1 MKRDDETLLEYLIR
15 IAKEKGE
22 GLGEELQQLGVDRLR
37 EARPDAARRQGLMPD
52 QLDIVQDDYMT
63 QGVQDSLLPPQVTDT
78 AGADRATIEQMTTQ
92 RSPVFLDENITSRMN
107 YLPGEPRPGQD
118 LTGLQTGP
126 ITPRVPTVDPISKQP
141 PAANLPAENLHLVLP
156 KLLDQYMADNPGV
169 SRHDAYKIINEQYSQ
184 GGQPTR
190 TLQPDVE
197 TQETEETTGW
207 PWNTAWFEGLSD
219 VAGKAGAPML
229 KQAEIQREGTPAL
242 AEMVKNLVTETSPE
256 RETRLTQEKS
266 DIAGNLREGYISGA
280 ITEETMADSKL
291 GFMDRITRIVKGDP
305 EPKTIDQEWNPD
317 GDGKLARLLGKKKV
331 EANTAI
337 KETPRAKQNVGSGQ
351 QTTTTSDKP
360 TFFGHGSKEEFLRAA
375 GILGGDKK
383 SKDFTERMDK
393 IDSDSRMFDLIAML
407 GGAGNSRVG
416 TNFRNKSYQRL
427 KLEFDMDQNE
437 WDRQFKIMA
446 HPWVTYYWHDPDAGI
461 PPKSVPQGM
470 GVGPGWQRQPTVR
483 DKGTTKSQNYDALL
497 AEYDG
502 SEASEDLIALRYVNE
517 FMPSGGFLTAEE
529 QTATGYAFLD
539 AAVPLPNNGKRWT
552 PKEKSQVRD
561 AISRGN
567 RAAVEKMIDSKNY
580 IPVSLRQ
587 AIDDFFKSGVDK
599 SRASGGYRR
608 GSRGSRNLGVSQTE

>member
-1 MKRDDETLLEYLIR
+1 MVME
-15 IAKEKGE
+15 
-22 GLGEELQQLGVDRLR
+22 
-37 EARPDAARRQGLMPD
+37 
-52 QLDIVQDDYMT
+52 
-63 QGVQDSLLPPQVTDT
+63 S
-78 AGADRATIEQMTTQ
+78 
-92 RSPVFLDENITSRMN
+92 
-107 YLPGEPRPGQD
+107 
-118 LTGLQTGP
+118 TGP
-126 ITPRVPTVDPISKQP
+126 ITPRVPTVDTTSEQLS
-141 PAANLPAENLHLVLP
+141 PADS
-156 KLLDQYMADNPGV
+156 LLTP
-169 SRHDAYKIINEQYSQ
+169 
-184 GGQPTR
+184 R
-190 TLQPDVE
+190 TPDLE
-197 TQETEETTGW
+197 GEAQESEGLTGW
-207 PWNTAWFEGLSD
+207 PWDTAWFEGLKD
-219 VAGKAGAPML
+219 IGL
-229 KQAEIQREGTPAL
+229 KIGGPQVKEAEALRIGTPAL
-242 AEMVKNLVTETSPE
+242 VEKVSNLVTETSPE

-483 DKGTTKSQNYDALL
+483 DKGTTKTQNYDALL

-539 AAVPLPNNGKRWT
+539 AVVPLPNNGKRWT
-552 PKEKSQVRD
+552 PKEKRQVRD

-599 SRASGGYRR
+599 SSASGGSRR
-608 GSRGSRNLGVSQTE
+608 GSRGTRNLGVSQTE